1 MAILFSKATLY
12 SGEKQSSFLIAGI
25 PSDADSFI
33 GWNAFHAFVDS
44 LTPASLVKVE
54 VTSYTY
60 GEQEV
65 VTATPEE
72 VAYMAM
78 RMKMR
83 PDFLETRCTV
93 KCQLQF
99 EFSA

>member
-1 MAILFSKATLY
+1 MAILFSKATLS
-12 SGEKQSSFLIAGI
+12 SGEKQSSFLISGI
-25 PSDADSFI
+25 PSDAGAFV
-33 GWNAFHAFVDS
+33 GWTAFHAFVDS
-44 LTPASLVKVE
+44 LAPATHIKAK

-78 RMKMR
+78 RMQMR
-83 PDFLETRCTV
+83 PDFLETRCAV
-93 KCQLQF
+93 KCQVQF
-99 EFSA
+99 EFDA